1 MSGATHARSHAAPT
15 RAGRPGRPAL
25 WLVHALGDSST
36 AFEALLASPLARDFE
51 LLAPDWPGAGDGA
64 AERTDGLDDL
74 AVELAASV
82 ERHTPG
88 VPVGFVGHSL
98 GAAVAVRGVRKLDSV
113 VGLFSI
119 EGNLTAAD
127 AYFSALARK
136 FEAPGLFHEH
146 LLARIG
152 ALADAGESSRRDAL
166 HRYRANLARAAPENL
181 WRIGRAAEAASR
193 NDGLGEEYQALGIPR
208 LYYWSPD
215 NTPRE
220 TQAYILDHALRHA
233 VFRGGHWPMLDQP
246 EATARQIRT
255 FFEPLFA
262 GPAPR

>member
-1 MSGATHARSHAAPT
+1 MN
-15 RAGRPGRPAL
+15 RPARPAL

-36 AFEALLASPLARDFE
+36 AFEALLASPLAREFE
-51 LLAPDWPGAGDGA
+51 LLAPDWPGSGDGV
-64 AERTDGLDDL
+64 AERINGLDDL

-82 ERHTPG
+82 GRHTPG

-98 GAAVAVRGVRKLDSV
+98 GAAVAVRAVPKLDRV

-127 AYFSALARK
+127 AYFSGLARQ
-136 FEAPGLFHEH
+136 FEVPRRFREH

-152 ALADAGESSRRDAL
+152 ALADNGESSRRDAL
-166 HRYRANLARAAPENL
+166 FRYRANLARAEPGNL

-193 NDGLGEEYQALGIPR
+193 QDALGKEYQALGVPS

-215 NTPRE
+215 NTPPE
-220 TQAYILDHALRHA
+220 TQAYIHDHALRHV
-233 VFRGGHWPMLDQP
+233 VFRGGHWPMIDQP
-246 EATARQIRT
+246 EATAGRIRA

-262 GPAPR
+262 RAGP

>member
-1 MSGATHARSHAAPT
+1 MSGATPAHWCTVPRT
-15 RAGRPGRPAL
+15 AGQPGRPAL
-25 WLVHALGDSST
+25 WLVHALGDSGN
-36 AFEALLASPLARDFE
+36 AFEAVLASHLAREFE
-51 LLAPDWPGAGDGA
+51 LLAPDWSGAGDA
-64 AERTDGLDDL
+64 AERIDGLDDL
-74 AVELAASV
+74 AVWLVASV

-98 GAAVAVRGVRKLDSV
+98 GAAVAVRAVRQLDRV

-127 AYFSALARK
+127 AYFSGLARQ
-136 FEAPGLFHEH
+136 FEVPSQFREH
-146 LLARIG
+146 LLARIR
-152 ALADAGESSRRDAL
+152 ALADSGDSSRRDAW
-166 HRYRANLARAAPENL
+166 HRYHANLARAAPENL

-193 NDGLGEEYQALGIPR
+193 NDALGEEYQALRVPT

-220 TQAYILDHALRHA
+220 TQTYIHNHALRHA
-233 VFRGGHWPMLDQP
+233 VFTGGHWPMIDQP
-246 EATARQIRT
+246 DATARQIRA

-262 GPAPR
+262 GS